1 MDELSTVYKQ
11 ATENGLIIPD
21 TSSVNDSVE
30 SAFKSIFGSEINT
43 SAQSSIGRLI
53 ECITMFVVNSIGIN
67 AQNANQNNPTFSTG
81 AYLDSCGAL
90 FGVERYVGESDDN
103 YRVRLLE
110 SQSRGISFA
119 ESIRNAIS
127 KVDGVINSCV
137 LNNDTNQEA
146 VLPDGEHGVVV
157 PPHSIF
163 VSVYADEEATD
174 EEGNKIYNDDNVAI
188 AILNSKRVDCGY
200 SKNTTIGTP
209 VEYSNGVDK
218 VYFIKPAKYET
229 IITVAVRSGKFTGID
244 LVGSVRNSVYQF
256 MSNNNMNCKV
266 TKENLSAAIAKDIPS
281 IIIDSIDFQFGGDTL
296 DELLIGPNQVAAVNK
311 ESGIVIS
318 VS

>member
-1 MDELSTVYKQ
+1 MEELSTVYKQ
-11 ATENGLIIPD
+11 AIENGLIMPD
-21 TSSVNDSVE
+21 TSSVKDSVE

-43 SAQSSIGRLI
+43 SAQSAIGRLI

-81 AYLDSCGAL
+81 EYLDSCGAL
-90 FGVERYVGESDDN
+90 FGVERYTGESDDN

-110 SQSRGISFA
+110 SQSRGISFV
-119 ESIRNAIS
+119 ESIRNEIS

-146 VLPDGEHGVVV
+146 VLPNDEHGVIV

-174 EEGNKIYNDDNVAI
+174 EDGNKIYNDDNVAI
-188 AILNSKRVDCGY
+188 AILNSKSVGCGY

-229 IITVAVRSGKFTGID
+229 VITVTIRSSQFTGTD
-244 LVGSVRNSVYQF
+244 LVGFVKDSVYKF
-256 MSNNNMNCKV
+256 MSNNNINCKV
-266 TKENLSAAIAKDIPS
+266 TKESISSAITKDIPS
-281 IIIDSIDFQFGGDTL
+281 IIIDSIDFQFGGDTVN
-296 DELLIGPNQVAAVNK
+296 ELLIGPNQVAAVDK
-311 ESGIVIS
+311 ETGIIVNLS
-318 VS
+318 